1 MLESLFSFLFKSKM
15 LSQSRDFPPPS
26 NALLPTTPPSIH
38 THTHKHTHTKW
49 CCSLLC
55 SFSRLRGGGTH
66 TFLHLNRL
74 LWIHCEQ
81 KKKKKKDRDREGILM
96 TFVHFHIILKSLTSA
111 VKQRASN
118 NWTISFKFIELFF
131 LFFFHLLHPARL
143 QHATHSLCMLST
155 HHPLFKASSIFGVI
169 LCPSAIRVWLYGA
182 SGRCWCEGID
192 VSGAVKS
199 PESRH
204 WN

>member
-1 MLESLFSFLFKSKM
+1 MMLQLTV
-15 LSQSRDFPPPS
+15 Q
-26 NALLPTTPPSIH
+26 LLPAEGWRN
-38 THTHKHTHTKW
+38 THVFAFKPAAVN
-49 CCSLLC
+49 SL
-55 SFSRLRGGGTH
+55 
-66 TFLHLNRL
+66 
-74 LWIHCEQ
+74 WAE
-81 KKKKKKDRDREGILM
+81 KKKKKDRDREGILM

-118 NWTISFKFIELFF
+118 NWTISFKFIELLF
-131 LFFFHLLHPARL
+131 LFFFHLLHPAHL